1 MSRTFRFLPLVVCGG
16 AAVLLALVLALW
28 MPRGVHALWVGESLA
43 DGGVLATGQVHLE
56 ITGEVSVEVDGEAI
70 GSGAA
75 ICVTDTVTI
84 AVPLSVQATG
94 TSAVPALDRTSQT
107 AAPGTVSDVDL
118 DDINAA
124 LRSSPEPQL
133 HLLHLE
139 VTSAQ
144 AGTVRVDEVLSLS
157 AARGAGWVSTAH
169 VEIDL
174 LFDSCGPILATS
186 WDTTTTTDPV
196 IFVFGAGSEGT
207 IDWGDGSPLEAV
219 REGTQTHQY
228 SEDGTWD
235 VTVTGI
241 IPSVRFNG
249 SDALVSVNRWDEAT
263 RTTSL
268 LSAFQGADNLVY
280 VTAPPTTVTNMSHA
294 FRDTTANPT
303 LDGWDT
309 SNVTNMS
316 YMFRDA
322 RAFNGDLSRWD
333 TSSVRNMSYMFHT
346 ASVFNGD
353 LSRWDTSNVT
363 TMSNMFAS
371 AQAFNSDLSR
381 WDTSNVTTMS
391 NMFASAQAFN
401 SDLSRWDTSNVTSM
415 ASMFYGAS
423 VFNGDLSRWDT
434 SNVTSMASMFYGA
447 SVFNGDLS
455 RWDTSNVTSMSYM
468 FYFASVFNS
477 DLSRWDT
484 SNVTSMSYMFYGASA
499 FNSDLSRWDTSK
511 VTTMSSMFRTA
522 SAFTGDLRPWNVLL
536 IPQEPTNFRLDA
548 NPAMQSPIWGTEGMP
563 VRSGAAG
570 DDTPQAD
577 DTPVADDT
585 RDEFESATDS
595 PEIEAVDN
603 PAETEAVDNPAEAE
617 PGDDPATGDA
627 APAQEPAN
635 PQQTDMLCPREETYE
650 PSPIRAFLLAP
661 SQES

>member
-1 MSRTFRFLPLVVCGG
+1 MSRTFRFLPLMVCGG
-16 AAVLLALVLALW
+16 AAVLLALVLAVW

-56 ITGEVSVEVDGEAI
+56 TTGEVSVEVDGEAI

-94 TSAVPALDRTSQT
+94 TSAVPALDRTSRT
-107 AAPGTVSDVDL
+107 AAPGTVRDVDL

-124 LRSSPEPQL
+124 LHSSPEPQL

-157 AARGAGWVSTAH
+157 TARGAGWVSTVH

-174 LFDSCGPILATS
+174 LFDSCDGILATS

-219 REGTQTHQY
+219 RGGTHTHDY
-228 SEDGTWD
+228 SEDGAWD
-235 VTVTGI
+235 VTVTGV

-268 LSAFQGADNLVY
+268 LSAFEGADNLVY
-280 VTAPPTTVTNMSHA
+280 VTAPPTTVTDMSHA

-309 SNVTNMS
+309 SSVTHMA
-316 YMFRDA
+316 YMFASA

-333 TSSVRNMSYMFHT
+333 TSSVRNMASMFYY
-346 ASVFNGD
+346 A
-353 LSRWDTSNVT
+353 R
-363 TMSNMFAS
+363 
-371 AQAFNSDLSR
+371 AFNSDLSR
-381 WDTSNVTTMS
+381 WDTSKVMNMS
-391 NMFASAQAFN
+391 YMFYDASVFD
-401 SDLSRWDTSNVTSM
+401 SDLSRWDTSSVTHM
-415 ASMFYGAS
+415 A
-423 VFNGDLSRWDT
+423 
-434 SNVTSMASMFYGA
+434 
-447 SVFNGDLS
+447 
-455 RWDTSNVTSMSYM
+455 YM
-468 FYFASVFNS
+468 FASA
-477 DLSRWDT
+477 R
-484 SNVTSMSYMFYGASA
+484 A

-511 VTTMSSMFRTA
+511 VTDMGGMFQSA

-536 IPQEPTNFRLDA
+536 IPQEPPAFRRDA

-563 VRSGAAG
+563 VTSDAEG
-570 DDTPQAD
+570 D

-585 RDEFESATDS
+585 RDELESATDS
-595 PEIEAVDN
+595 PETEPVDN
-603 PAETEAVDNPAEAE
+603 PAETEAVDNPVEAE
-617 PGDDPATGDA
+617 PVDDPATGDA

-635 PQQTDMLCPREETYE
+635 PQQTDMLPPREETYE

>member
-16 AAVLLALVLALW
+16 AAVLLALVLAVW

-56 ITGEVSVEVDGEAI
+56 TTGEVSVEVDGEAI

-94 TSAVPALDRTSQT
+94 TSAVPALDRTSRT
-107 AAPGTVSDVDL
+107 AAPGTVRDVDL

-157 AARGAGWVSTAH
+157 TAREAGWVSTVH

-174 LFDSCGPILATS
+174 LFDSCDGILATS

-219 REGTQTHQY
+219 RGGTQTHDY
-228 SEDGTWD
+228 SEDGAWD

-268 LSAFQGADNLVY
+268 AATFQGADNLVY
-280 VTAPPTTVTNMSHA
+280 VTAPPATVTDMSHA

-316 YMFRDA
+316 YMFSSA
-322 RAFNGDLSRWD
+322 RAFNGDLS
-333 TSSVRNMSYMFHT
+333 H
-346 ASVFNGD
+346 
-353 LSRWDTSNVT
+353 WDTSNVT
-363 TMSNMFAS
+363 NMSHMFQS
-371 AQAFNSDLSR
+371 AL
-381 WDTSNVTTMS
+381 
-391 NMFASAQAFN
+391 
-401 SDLSRWDTSNVTSM
+401 
-415 ASMFYGAS
+415 
-423 VFNGDLSRWDT
+423 
-434 SNVTSMASMFYGA
+434 
-447 SVFNGDLS
+447 
-455 RWDTSNVTSMSYM
+455 
-468 FYFASVFNS
+468 
-477 DLSRWDT
+477 
-484 SNVTSMSYMFYGASA
+484 
-499 FNSDLSRWDTSK
+499 
-511 VTTMSSMFRTA
+511 
-522 SAFTGDLRPWNVLL
+522 AFTGDLRPWNVLL
-536 IPQEPTNFRLDA
+536 IPQEPTNFRLNA

-563 VRSGAAG
+563 VRSGAEG

-585 RDEFESATDS
+585 RDELESATDS
-595 PEIEAVDN
+595 PETEPVD
-603 PAETEAVDNPAEAE
+603 DPAEAE
-617 PGDDPATGDA
+617 PVDDPAEAEPVDDPATGDA

-635 PQQTDMLCPREETYE
+635 PQQTDMLPPREETYE

>member
-56 ITGEVSVEVDGEAI
+56 TTGEVSVEVDGEAI
-70 GSGAA
+70 DSVAA

-94 TSAVPALDRTSQT
+94 TSAVPALDRTSRT

-228 SEDGTWD
+228 SEDGAWD

-268 LSAFQGADNLVY
+268 AATFQGADNLVY
-280 VTAPPTTVTNMSHA
+280 VTAPPTTVTNMSQA

-303 LDGWDT
+303 LDEWNTSNVTTMDRMFHEASAFNGDLSDWDT

-316 YMFRDA
+316 SMFYYA
-322 RAFNGDLSRWD
+322 R
-333 TSSVRNMSYMFHT
+333 
-346 ASVFNGD
+346 
-353 LSRWDTSNVT
+353 
-363 TMSNMFAS
+363 
-371 AQAFNSDLSR
+371 AFNSDLSR
-381 WDTSNVTTMS
+381 WDTSQVWDMEA
-391 NMFASAQAFN
+391 MFFHASAFN
-401 SDLSRWDTSNVTSM
+401 SDLSRWDTSKVTYMRSMFNDARAFNSDLSSWDTSKVTDM
-415 ASMFYGAS
+415 ASMFYSAS
-423 VFNGDLSRWDT
+423 
-434 SNVTSMASMFYGA
+434 A
-447 SVFNGDLS
+447 
-455 RWDTSNVTSMSYM
+455 
-468 FYFASVFNS
+468 FNS

-484 SNVTSMSYMFYGASA
+484 SKVTYMTYMFNGASA

-511 VTTMSSMFRTA
+511 VTNMSGMFDGASVFNSDLSRWDTSKVTNMRSMFQGA

-536 IPQEPTNFRLDA
+536 IPQEPTNFRFNA

-563 VRSGAAG
+563 VTSDAEG

-595 PEIEAVDN
+595 PEIEPVDN

-617 PGDDPATGDA
+617 PVDDPATGDA

-635 PQQTDMLCPREETYE
+635 PRQADILPPREETYA

>member
-16 AAVLLALVLALW
+16 AAVLLALVLAVW

-94 TSAVPALDRTSQT
+94 TSAVPALDRTSRT
-107 AAPGTVSDVDL
+107 AAPGTVRDVDL

-139 VTSAQ
+139 VTGAQ

-157 AARGAGWVSTAH
+157 AARGAGWVSTVH
-169 VEIDL
+169 VEVDL
-174 LFDSCGPILATS
+174 LFDSCGGVLATS

-219 REGTQTHQY
+219 REGTQTHDY
-228 SEDGTWD
+228 SEDGAWD
-235 VTVTGI
+235 VTVTGV

-263 RTTSL
+263 GTTSL
-268 LSAFQGADNLVY
+268 AATFLGADNLVY
-280 VTAPPTTVTNMSHA
+280 VTAPPATVTDMSHA

-309 SNVTNMS
+309 SNVTTMAN
-316 YMFRDA
+316 MFRDA
-322 RAFNGDLSRWD
+322 SAFNGDLSDWD
-333 TSSVRNMSYMFHT
+333 TSRVTNMTYMFRD
-346 ASVFNGD
+346 AS
-353 LSRWDTSNVT
+353 
-363 TMSNMFAS
+363 
-371 AQAFNSDLSR
+371 AFNSDLSR
-381 WDTSNVTTMS
+381 WDTSNVT
-391 NMFASAQAFN
+391 NMA
-401 SDLSRWDTSNVTSM
+401 
-415 ASMFYGAS
+415 
-423 VFNGDLSRWDT
+423 
-434 SNVTSMASMFYGA
+434 
-447 SVFNGDLS
+447 
-455 RWDTSNVTSMSYM
+455 YM

-484 SNVTSMSYMFYGASA
+484 SNVGSMAFMFYNASA

-536 IPQEPTNFRLDA
+536 IPQEPSNFRLNA

-563 VRSGAAG
+563 VTSDAEG
-570 DDTPQAD
+570 DDTPE
-577 DTPVADDT
+577 ADDT
-585 RDEFESATDS
+585 RDELESATDS
-595 PEIEAVDN
+595 PEAEPVD
-603 PAETEAVDNPAEAE
+603 DPAEAE
-617 PGDDPATGDA
+617 PVDDPAEAEPVDDPATGDA
-627 APAQEPAN
+627 APAQVPAN
-635 PQQTDMLCPREETYE
+635 PQQTDMLPPREET
-650 PSPIRAFLLAP
+650 
-661 SQES
+661 

>member
-16 AAVLLALVLALW
+16 AAVLLALVLAVW

-56 ITGEVSVEVDGEAI
+56 TTGEVSVEVDGEAI

-94 TSAVPALDRTSQT
+94 TSAVPALDRTSRT
-107 AAPGTVSDVDL
+107 ASPGTVRDVDL

-157 AARGAGWVSTAH
+157 TARGAGWVSTVR

-174 LFDSCGPILATS
+174 LFDSCGGVLATS

-228 SEDGTWD
+228 SEDGAWD
-235 VTVTGI
+235 VTVTGV

-263 RTTSL
+263 GTTSL

-280 VTAPPTTVTNMSHA
+280 VTAPPTTVTDMSQA

-303 LDGWDT
+303 LDGWNTSNVTTMANMFRDASAFNGDLSDWDT
-309 SNVTNMS
+309 SKVTNMSSMFYRASAFNSDLSRWDTSKVTNMS
-316 YMFRDA
+316 YMFN
-322 RAFNGDLSRWD
+322 RASALNSDLSRWD
-333 TSSVRNMSYMFHT
+333 TSKVTNMSYMFSST
-346 ASVFNGD
+346 SAFNGD

-363 TMSNMFAS
+363 NMSSMFDGAW
-371 AQAFNSDLSR
+371 AFNGDLSR
-381 WDTSNVTTMS
+381 WDTSK
-391 NMFASAQAFN
+391 
-401 SDLSRWDTSNVTSM
+401 VTSM
-415 ASMFYGAS
+415 ASMFSSAQA
-423 VFNGDLSRWDT
+423 FNGDLSRWDT
-434 SNVTSMASMFYGA
+434 SNVTNMA
-447 SVFNGDLS
+447 
-455 RWDTSNVTSMSYM
+455 YM

-484 SNVTSMSYMFYGASA
+484 SNVGSMAFMFYNASA

-536 IPQEPTNFRLDA
+536 IPQEPSNFRLNA

-563 VRSGAAG
+563 VTSDAEG
-570 DDTPQAD
+570 DDTPE
-577 DTPVADDT
+577 ADDT
-585 RDEFESATDS
+585 RDELESATDS
-595 PEIEAVDN
+595 PEAEPVD
-603 PAETEAVDNPAEAE
+603 DPAEAE
-617 PGDDPATGDA
+617 PVDDPAEAEPVDDPATGDA
-627 APAQEPAN
+627 TPAQEPAN
-635 PQQTDMLCPREETYE
+635 PQQTDMLPPREET
-650 PSPIRAFLLAP
+650 
-661 SQES
+661 

>member
-1 MSRTFRFLPLVVCGG
+1 MSRTFRFLPLMVCGG
-16 AAVLLALVLALW
+16 AAVLLALVLAVW

-56 ITGEVSVEVDGEAI
+56 TTGEVSVEVDGEAI

-94 TSAVPALDRTSQT
+94 TSAVPALDRTSRT

-139 VTSAQ
+139 VTSAE

-157 AARGAGWVSTAH
+157 AAREAGWVSTVH
-169 VEIDL
+169 VEVDL
-174 LFDSCGPILATS
+174 LFDSCDGILATS

-219 REGTQTHQY
+219 REGTQTHDY
-228 SEDGTWD
+228 SEDGAWD

-268 LSAFQGADNLVY
+268 AATFQGADNLVY
-280 VTAPPTTVTNMSHA
+280 VTAPPATVTNMSQA

-303 LDGWDT
+303 LDGWNTSNVTTMSYMFSSARAFNGDLSDWDT
-309 SNVTNMS
+309 SSVTNMS

-322 RAFNGDLSRWD
+322 WAFNGDLSSWD
-333 TSSVRNMSYMFHT
+333 TSKVTDMSLMFYY
-346 ASVFNGD
+346 AWAFNGD
-353 LSRWDTSNVT
+353 LSRWDTSNVKD
-363 TMSNMFAS
+363 MSYMFNDAWAFNGDLSSWDTSSVTHMAYMFAS
-371 AQAFNSDLSR
+371 ARAFNSDLSR
-381 WDTSNVTTMS
+381 WDTSNVTDMGG
-391 NMFASAQAFN
+391 MFQS
-401 SDLSRWDTSNVTSM
+401 
-415 ASMFYGAS
+415 
-423 VFNGDLSRWDT
+423 
-434 SNVTSMASMFYGA
+434 
-447 SVFNGDLS
+447 
-455 RWDTSNVTSMSYM
+455 
-468 FYFASVFNS
+468 
-477 DLSRWDT
+477 
-484 SNVTSMSYMFYGASA
+484 
-499 FNSDLSRWDTSK
+499 
-511 VTTMSSMFRTA
+511 A
-522 SAFTGDLRPWNVLL
+522 SAFTGDLRPWNVLR
-536 IPQEPTNFRLDA
+536 IPQEPPAFRRNA

-563 VRSGAAG
+563 VTSDAEG
-570 DDTPQAD
+570 DDTPQAN
-577 DTPVADDT
+577 DTSVADDT
-585 RDEFESATDS
+585 RDEHESATDS
-595 PEIEAVDN
+595 PE
-603 PAETEAVDNPAEAE
+603 AEPGDDPAEAE
-617 PGDDPATGDA
+617 PGDDPAEAEPVDDPAEAEPVDDPATGDA